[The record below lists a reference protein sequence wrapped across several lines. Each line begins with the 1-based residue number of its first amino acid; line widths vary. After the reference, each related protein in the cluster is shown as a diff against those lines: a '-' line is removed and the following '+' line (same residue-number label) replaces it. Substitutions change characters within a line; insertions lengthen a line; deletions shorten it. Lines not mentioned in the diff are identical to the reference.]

1 MSITIHRATYKKD
14 NKIVPIEWRV
24 YFCHDGGVVIYP
36 QNAATGRKGG
46 VGSGDTFYHLTS
58 LADCKR
64 AARLCES
71 RLLKSIS
78 RHGWHRIG

>member
-1 MSITIHRATYKKD
+1 MSITIHRAICKKD
-14 NKIVPIEWRV
+14 NRIVPIEWRV
-24 YFCHDGGVVIYP
+24 YPCSDGGVVIYP
-36 QNAATGRKGG
+36 QNAVTGKKGG
-46 VGSGDTFYHLTS
+46 FGPGDTFYHLTS
-58 LADCKR
+58 LADYKR